1 MNGNQRVRCSAE
13 RIGANRS
20 VIANQARRNC
30 IDTRTLPEFF
40 ESAKS

>member
-20 VIANQARRNC
+20 VIANQARRNY
-30 IDTRTLPEFF
+30 IDTRTLPEIF